1 MSALVTN
8 RNIYATQFS
17 EIVDRLPG
25 RGLEWLGRLRR
36 SAIER
41 FVQLGLPT
49 TRLEDWKY
57 TNVAPIGRLTFRPAL
72 NPSKASVPDFLRSQL
87 DLFPGPRLVFVD
99 GMLDRNLSLN
109 QDDHCGWQLS
119 SLAESLGDPNQ
130 ASALGAH
137 LGRYADMSD
146 HAFVAWNTG
155 FFADGA
161 YVVIPDGT
169 TVLRPVHLVFISTGA
184 DQPVAAYPRNLIVAG
199 EGSRVAVAE
208 TFLSVP
214 GEVHLTNAV
223 TEIVAGA
230 NATVDYYKME
240 RESRDSFYVATVK
253 ASLGRDASWTSHTFS
268 LGAALTRNDLSV
280 ALNGEG
286 SQCSLD
292 GLFLVEGH
300 RLVDNHTEIDHR
312 QPHATSRE
320 LYKGILSGHAQGVFN
335 GTIIVREDAQK
346 TDAVQHSKNLLLS
359 ENAQINTKPQLEI
372 RADDVRCAHGA
383 SIGQLDQEAMFY
395 LKTRGI
401 DDRAARQILIRGF
414 AAEILGRVHVSDIRR
429 QLETLLDE
437 WFEER
442 LEAA

>member
-1 MSALVTN
+1 MNALVIE

-17 EIVDRLPG
+17 EIVDQLPG
-25 RGLEWLGRLRR
+25 RGLDWLDRLRKR
-36 SAIER
+36 AIER
-41 FVQLGLPT
+41 FVELGLPT

-57 TNVAPIGRLTFRPAL
+57 TNVAAIGRLTFRPTL
-72 NPSKASVPDFLRSQL
+72 SPSKASVPDSLRSQL
-87 DLFPGPRLVFVD
+87 DLFPRPRLVFVD
-99 GMLDRNLSLN
+99 GMLDWNLSLC
-109 QDDHCGWQLS
+109 QDDDCGLQMS
-119 SLAESLGDPNQ
+119 SLAESLGDSNQ
-130 ASALGAH
+130 AAVLEAH
-137 LGRYADMSD
+137 LGRYADASN

-155 FFADGA
+155 FFAGGA
-161 YVVIPDGT
+161 HVVIPAGT
-169 TVLRPVHLVFISTGA
+169 TVLRPVHLVFVSTGG
-184 DQPVAAYPRNLIVAG
+184 DQPLATHPRNLIVAD
-199 EGSRVAVAE
+199 EGSRVAVVE

-230 NATVDYYKME
+230 NATIDYYKME
-240 RESRDSFYVATVK
+240 RESSDSFHVATVK
-253 ASLGRDASWTSHTFS
+253 ASLGRDASLSSHTFS
-268 LGAALTRNDLSV
+268 LGAALTRNDLNV
-280 ALNGEG
+280 TLDGEG

-320 LYKGILSGHAQGVFN
+320 LYKGILCGHAQGVFN
-335 GTIIVREDAQK
+335 GAIIVRKDAQK

-359 ENAQINTKPQLEI
+359 EHAQINTKPQLEI

-395 LKTRGI
+395 LKTRGV
-401 DDRAARQILIRGF
+401 DDRTARQILIRGF
-414 AAEILGRVHVSDIRR
+414 ASEILDRIHAPDIRR
-429 QLETLLDE
+429 QLEAPLDE
-437 WFEER
+437 WFQER